1 MAWICIY
8 VRISISSENH
18 KRNILRDYRV
28 VWTHLLLLIKVL
40 GKSTFLQK
48 IAHHF
53 SALCINGQVQASA
66 TIVVLFEL
74 LAKQRKEVL
83 YHFKVPSTSSKVEC
97 IPTMAIILIV
107 QDRKEYIRT
116 ASTID
121 VLIRMYVHIYSSY
134 NRHRQLAVL
143 ASFSILYT

>member
-1 MAWICIY
+1 M
-8 VRISISSENH
+8 
-18 KRNILRDYRV
+18 

-53 SALCINGQVQASA
+53 SALCINGQVQACA
-66 TIVVLFEL
+66 TIVVLFELL

-97 IPTMAIILIV
+97 IPTRAIILIV
-107 QDRKEYIRT
+107 QDGKEYIRT

-121 VLIRMYVHIYSSY
+121 IHIRMYVHIYSSY

>member
-8 VRISISSENH
+8 VRISISSESH

-53 SALCINGQVQASA
+53 SALCINGQVQACA
-66 TIVVLFEL
+66 TIVVLFELL

-107 QDRKEYIRT
+107 QDGKEYIRT
-116 ASTID
+116 ARHTHQD
-121 VLIRMYVHIYSSY
+121 VRTHI
-134 NRHRQLAVL
+134 Q
-143 ASFSILYT
+143 